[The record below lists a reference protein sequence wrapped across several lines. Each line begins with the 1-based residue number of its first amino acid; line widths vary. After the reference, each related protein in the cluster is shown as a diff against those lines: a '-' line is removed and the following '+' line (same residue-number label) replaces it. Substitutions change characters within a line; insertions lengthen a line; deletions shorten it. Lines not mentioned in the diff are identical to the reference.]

1 MLISMSGEL
10 HFNGHFISLQSPNVS
25 AWTMQNL
32 FFFFF
37 IYIGSMFII
46 TLIKGVLDM
55 PKVDLIYL
63 NFSTDMSFNFLLE
76 KQKLIKKK
84 NPIRDA

>member
-32 FFFFF
+32 FFF
-37 IYIGSMFII
+37 IHIGSRFII